1 MLISLLNKGE
11 KNTPLF
17 PILFSNSDRTLS
29 DNLAKPRKYMQAL
42 LQAEDRPK
50 ATLHSFRTT
59 FNNTLRDLGLDID
72 DRRILLAHSS
82 SETTKIYTHPNL
94 EMAKK
99 WVDKMPVY
107 GMD

>member
-1 MLISLLNKGE
+1 MIMFISFFISLTLLFGE
-11 KNTPLF
+11 
-17 PILFSNSDRTLS
+17 SEGLS
-29 DNLAKPRKYMQAL
+29 
-42 LQAEDRPK
+42 
-50 ATLHSFRTT
+50 
-59 FNNTLRDLGLDID
+59 ID

-99 WVDKMPVY
+99 WVDKMPVF